1 MAEREVNVIREEEVL
16 QADVSELEDDKEDEI
31 VVPAQ
36 EEEAPEVPETPE
48 KPASDS
54 SPEEEEA
61 PVQPKPVEGET
72 QVERARRFEI
82 QRLRAELR
90 KKDRDELTKNAKPP
104 KKNEDIYAELRT
116 KYTDDEIKN
125 SEELVD
131 AIARAKGFVKKEE
144 AYQDTAN
151 QVLEG
156 FLDANPEYKPENDAD
171 DVRWNSFQRVL
182 SSDYNLQHKTASQLL
197 TIYKKVDRDV
207 KEMLGEPVRKQ
218 DSRKIETQKQKIQ
231 SVSHSGGSKPTGKK
245 ELEVEPSVRQHF
257 KGFTDDDF

>member
-1 MAEREVNVIREEEVL
+1 MDEREVNVIREEEVL

-36 EEEAPEVPETPE
+36 EEEVPEAPE

-72 QVERARRFEI
+72 PKERALRLEV
-82 QRLRAELR
+82 QRLRHE
-90 KKDRDELTKNAKPP
+90 KRDKERQSLLSNAKPP
-104 KKNEDIYAELRT
+104 KQNEDIYAELRT

-125 SEELVD
+125 SEDLVD

-156 FLDANPEYKPENDAD
+156 FLDTNPEYKPENDVD
-171 DVRWNSFQRVL
+171 DIRWNSFNRIL
-182 SSDYNLQHKTASQLL
+182 TADYNLQHKTASQLL
-197 TIYKKVDRDV
+197 AIYKKVDRDV
-207 KEMLGEPVRKQ
+207 KETLGEPAKKQ

-231 SVSHSGGSKPTGKK
+231 SVSHSGGSKSTGKK